1 MMYFTEDEYAAR
13 LQKIR
18 ASMAASDIDVLLV
31 TGPENITYLTGYTTP
46 GYHIFQCVIVPI
58 DAPLTFVVR
67 NTERTN
73 VPDLPWIGESVP
85 IGVANLSDPAPIL
98 LGAIKST
105 AGSAKRIG
113 FDSAALFLP
122 PKVYLALAAALGDKL
137 FEAPGLVEQARRLK
151 SPDEISLI
159 ERATRLAEMGIMAGL
174 GAFGHT
180 TTDSEV
186 ASATLARIAELGG
199 EYTGSPAYIVPGV
212 SSLISH
218 TTHARRVVRD
228 DEPLRLEVCAS
239 IGRYHGVL
247 TRTVTRSEPTV
258 ELRRFFDLSAAAGEA
273 MRQAAR
279 PGATIGEVDHA
290 GRSLVEAE
298 VPAEYWP
305 NRGGYSMGIAYPP
318 GLGEGDVLDIR
329 AGDEKPIEV
338 GMVFHILP
346 TLRVPGLAAVGCTD
360 TFAVEEHETRFLS
373 TLPRRV
379 LTSADAL
386 ALDAATATA

>member
-1 MMYFTEDEYAAR
+1 MYFTEDEYAER
-13 LQKIR
+13 LTKVR
-18 ASMAASDIDVLLV
+18 ASMSASDLDVLLV

-98 LGAIKST
+98 LGAIKAT
-105 AGSAKRIG
+105 VGGARRIG

-122 PKVYLALAAALGDKL
+122 PKVYLALAAELGDKL
-137 FEAPGLVEQARRLK
+137 VEAPGLVEQARRLK
-151 SPDEISLI
+151 SPDEIALI
-159 ERATRLAEMGIMAGL
+159 ERATLLAEAGIVSGL
-174 GAFGHT
+174 DAFGHT
-180 TTDSEV
+180 TTDSDV
-186 ASATLARIAELGG
+186 ASAALARVAELGG

-218 TTHARRVVRD
+218 TTHAQRPVRD

-247 TRTVTRSEPTV
+247 TRTVTRFEPTD
-258 ELRRFFDLSAAAGEA
+258 ELRRYFDLSAAAGEA

-279 PGATIGEVDHA
+279 PGATIGEVDFA

-329 AGDEKPIEV
+329 AGDERPIEV

-360 TFAVEEHETRFLS
+360 TFAVEEHDTRFLS

-379 LTSADAL
+379 LTSADAA
-386 ALDAATATA
+386 ALDVTATV

>member
-1 MMYFTEDEYAAR
+1 MHALPFSEQEYADR
-13 LQKIR
+13 LERIR
-18 ASMAASDIDVLLV
+18 RTMAVQELDALLV

-58 DAPLTFVVR
+58 DGPLTFVVR

-73 VPDLPWIGESVP
+73 VPALAWIAESIP

-98 LGAIKST
+98 LSALRDRIP
-105 AGSAKRIG
+105 SAKRIG
-113 FDSAALFLP
+113 FDTASLFVP
-122 PKVYLALAAALGDKL
+122 PRVYLALEAELGDRL
-137 FEAPGLVEQARRLK
+137 VAAPGIVEDARRLK
-151 SPDEISLI
+151 SPGEIALI
-159 ERATRLAEMGIMAGL
+159 ERATKLAEEGILAGL
-174 GAFGHT
+174 GVFGST
-180 TTDSEV
+180 TTDSQV
-186 ASATLARIAELGG
+186 ASAVLSRIAELGG

-218 TTHARRVVRD
+218 TTHAQRVVAD

-239 IGRYHGVL
+239 IHRYHGVL
-247 TRTVTRSEPTV
+247 TRTVTRREPTA
-258 ELRRFFDLSAAAGEA
+258 ELLRYFEISAAAGEA
-273 MRQAAR
+273 MRAAAR
-279 PGATIGEVDHA
+279 PGATIGEVDRA

-329 AGDEKPIEV
+329 AGDERPIEV

-360 TFAVEEHETRFLS
+360 TFAVEADETRFLS

-379 LTSADAL
+379 LTAD
-386 ALDAATATA
+386 DANIR

>member
-1 MMYFTEDEYAAR
+1 MYFSEDEYAER
-13 LQKIR
+13 LRKIR
-18 ASMAASDIDVLLV
+18 QSMASRELDALLV

-58 DAPLTFVVR
+58 DGPLTFVVR

-73 VPDLPWIGESVP
+73 IPDLPWIGGSVA
-85 IGVANLSDPAPIL
+85 IGVADLSEPAPVL
-98 LGAIKST
+98 LSAIRADLGK
-105 AGSAKRIG
+105 AKRIG

-122 PKVYLALAAALGDKL
+122 PKVYLALAAALGERL
-137 FEAPGLVEQARRLK
+137 IEAPGIVEQARRLK
-151 SPDEISLI
+151 SPSEIALI
-159 ERATRLAEMGIMAGL
+159 ERATQLAQEGIVAGL
-174 GAFGHT
+174 SAFGST
-180 TTDSEV
+180 STDSEV
-186 ASATLARIAELGG
+186 ASAALARIAELGG

-212 SSLISH
+212 ASLISH
-218 TTHARRVVRD
+218 TTHARRHVQD

-247 TRTVTRSEPTV
+247 TRTVTRHEPTD
-258 ELRRFFDLSAAAGEA
+258 ELRRYFDLSAAAGEA

-279 PGATIGEVDHA
+279 PGATIGEVDRA
-290 GRSLVEAE
+290 GRSLVEAS

-329 AGDEKPIEV
+329 AGDERPIEV

-360 TFAVEEHETRFLS
+360 TFAVEAEETRFLS

-379 LTSADAL
+379 LTSADAP
-386 ALDAATATA
+386 ALDTTASTV